1 MTEPAGKPTLN
12 RVLSP
17 AAVVL
22 LTFSALSPVMS
33 VYLAGDSL
41 LHIAGT
47 GAALAVI
54 AGGLLIAFLALLWA
68 ELGAAFPSAG
78 GLYPSLVGVLGPAWT
93 FPMILLSMVISI
105 AATAFTALGLG
116 QYLRVLFPGLPLV
129 PVVFAGLAAAALV
142 SILNVRTSAVVTG
155 LFLAVEF
162 AALTLLTWVAASHPV
177 RPLGEVLAH
186 PVMLS
191 HAALIPT
198 SPAVLGL
205 GLASG
210 VWICGGANYALYF
223 AEEMR
228 DPHKVGRVV
237 ARVGFLAA
245 VLAAT
250 PIVLTVLSARDLKA
264 VLGSET
270 PIAAYLAATGGPAI
284 AALVSAGVV
293 AALFNCLIATVMIF
307 ARFIY
312 ATGRDGIW
320 PAAVNGVFSQL
331 HQHLRTPWAA
341 TLILSVLA
349 AAVSLMGDRAILILM
364 SGDATTYFLISIAI
378 WIGRRSGVTGR
389 WFRAPLH
396 PVIPAVGFV
405 LGLFIVSMD
414 WLDPEAG
421 RPSTVLLG
429 GLYVVGL
436 VYYFLRLRTAGKAW
450 KIGGPKAEV
459 SAALGAA
466 EAVR

>member
-1 MTEPAGKPTLN
+1 MTEPADRPTLN

-17 AAVVL
+17 LAVVL
-22 LTFSALSPVMS
+22 LAFSAISPVMS
-33 VYLAGDSL
+33 VYLAGDTL

-54 AGGLLIAFLALLWA
+54 AGGVLIAFIALLFA

-78 GLYPSLVGVLGPAWT
+78 GLYPSLVGVLGPAVT
-93 FPMILLSMVISI
+93 FPMILLTMVTSI

-116 QYLRVLFPGLPLV
+116 DYLRVLFPGLPLL
-129 PVVFAGLAAAALV
+129 PVVFAGIAAAALI
-142 SILNVRTSAVVTG
+142 SILNVRTSALVTG
-155 LFLAVEF
+155 AFLAVEF
-162 AALTLLTWVAASHPV
+162 AALALLTWVAASHPV

-186 PVMLS
+186 PVMLNHGGLTS
-191 HAALIPT
+191 T
-198 SPAVLGL
+198 SPTVLGL

-210 VWICGGANYALYF
+210 VWICGGANYALFF

-228 DPHKVGRVV
+228 DPRKVGRVV
-237 ARVGFLAA
+237 AWVGFLAA
-245 VLAAT
+245 LLAAT
-250 PIVLTVLSARDLKA
+250 PIVLMVLSARDLPA
-264 VLGSET
+264 VLGSEA
-270 PIAAYLAATGGPAI
+270 PMATFLSATASPAI

-312 ATGRDGIW
+312 STGRDGVW
-320 PAAVNGVFSQL
+320 PAPVNRVFSQL
-331 HQHLRTPWAA
+331 HPRLRTPWAA

-349 AAVSLMGDRAILILM
+349 VAASLMGDRAILILM
-364 SGDATTYFLISIAI
+364 SGDASAYFLVAAAI
-378 WIGRRSGVTGR
+378 WVGRRSGAVGR

-396 PVIPAVGFV
+396 PVIPAVSLV
-405 LGLFIVSMD
+405 LGFFVVAMD

-421 RPSTVLLG
+421 RPSTVLLCG
-429 GLYVVGL
+429 IYLFGL
-436 VYYFLRLRTAGKAW
+436 VYYLLRLRRPDKAW
-450 KIGGPKAEV
+450 TVGGPASEV

-466 EAVR
+466 EAFR